1 MAYTQIVGIIA
12 PSSAT
17 YGQTVNVEV
26 KVKNI
31 YSVPF
36 FITVTGA
43 VNGGKLYFG
52 NETKYIAAGE
62 TKSFYDSFTMPSKS
76 VRLWAWSWWF
86 LSPDWIEDDSAY
98 KDISLSAVVEPVFS
112 SLVIRD
118 YVKV

>member
-1 MAYTQIVGIIA
+1 MAYTQIVEIVA
-12 PSSAT
+12 PSSAAA
-17 YGQTVNVEV
+17 GQIVNVEV

-36 FITVTGA
+36 FVTVTGA
-43 VNGGKLYFG
+43 VDGSNLYFG

-76 VRLWAWSWWF
+76 IKLWVWSWWY

-98 KDISLSAVVEPVFS
+98 KDISLSAVVEPTFS
-112 SLVIRD
+112 NLTIRD
-118 YVKV
+118 YAKV